1 LKKGIDS
8 MRVYLQRIKATRDG
22 LAIVGVQTDNEELL
36 YIILKG
42 LPKEFASFCSVIRTR
57 DDPISFKKLF
67 VLLQTE
73 EHFMRESSEINTA
86 MAMFA
91 SNNKQQG

>member
-1 LKKGIDS
+1 

-22 LAIVGVQTDNEELL
+22 LAVVGVQTDNEELL
-36 YIILKG
+36 HIILKG
-42 LPKEFASFCSVIRTR
+42 LPKEFASFCSAIRTR

-73 EHFMRESSEINTA
+73 EHFMREFSEINTA